1 MNDMLSQI
9 EPMIPALRRYARGL
23 LGDPET
29 ADDIVQDCLV
39 RIVASWRKRRNEDAR
54 SWAFAILHNLSVN
67 RLRQNL
73 RRGAAMPI
81 DDMPETVGAL
91 QATQEQTVFG
101 HEVMSAIERL
111 PPDHRAILLLISVE
125 DMSYAEA
132 GQVLGIPLG
141 TVMSRLSR
149 AREQLRMLLEN
160 TPADASTLQRPAPGS
175 PYIRRVK

>member
-23 LGDPET
+23 LRDPET

-39 RIVASWRKRRNEDAR
+39 RIVANWQKRRNEDAR
-54 SWAFAILHNLSVN
+54 SWAFAILHNLAVN
-67 RLRQNL
+67 RLRQNT

-81 DDMPETVGAL
+81 DDMPEATGAL
-91 QATQEQTVFG
+91 QATQEETVFG
-101 HEVMSAIERL
+101 HEVMSAIDRL

-149 AREQLRMLLEN
+149 AREQLRKLLE
-160 TPADASTLQRPAPGS
+160 TAPQNEAGHRGHLPGG